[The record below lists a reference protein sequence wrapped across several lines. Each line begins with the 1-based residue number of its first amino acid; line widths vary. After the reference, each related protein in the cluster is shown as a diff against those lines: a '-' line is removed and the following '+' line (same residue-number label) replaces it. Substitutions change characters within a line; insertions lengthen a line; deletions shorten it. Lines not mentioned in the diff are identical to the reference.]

1 MTKPTRY
8 LDKHQVMKLYMEKR
22 NIRKYGCISEIAKEL
37 KANKSTIAKII
48 HRYKKV
54 QLTKKE
60 GEKANY

>member
-37 KANKSTIAKII
+37 KANKSTIAKE
-48 HRYKKV
+48 
-54 QLTKKE
+54 L
-60 GEKANY
+60 KANKSTIAISERTH